1 MSKYEKAE
9 VNLLP
14 RAEGLLLGTI
24 GGMELENFNREG
36 AILTLYK
43 TVELI
48 REAAALLRQQG
59 EESEVF
65 QTIIDYF
72 DNRADADHDGE
83 RFIPNEEMRLRD
95 MLLNH
100 LTRQASSK

>member
-59 EESEVF
+59 EESNTEEIWNEVS
-65 QTIIDYF
+65 QIMTL
-72 DNRADADHDGE
+72 ADLHE
-83 RFIPNEEMRLRD
+83 VYNI
-95 MLLNH
+95 LNQKYEIK
-100 LTRQASSK
+100 RKG